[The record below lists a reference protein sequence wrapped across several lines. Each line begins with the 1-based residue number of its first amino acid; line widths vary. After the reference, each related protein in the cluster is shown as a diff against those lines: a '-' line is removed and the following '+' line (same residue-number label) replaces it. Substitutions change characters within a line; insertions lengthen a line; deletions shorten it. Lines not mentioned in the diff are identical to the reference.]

1 MAEQSAIASP
11 FPAPPPFYKHFT
23 KQNLAALR
31 RLQKDD
37 DAPVLPKDLQFLVP
51 PEPPVG
57 KYSSFGAEIDR
68 DAPEPT
74 LAAAGI
80 EQVYPAAAEVR
91 LNPQPYLI
99 VLARSL
105 LTTFLSLTG
114 ILSANPELYQ
124 EKTQDLQTLMYNMH
138 DLINQYRPHQARETL
153 ILLMEERVLKMRR
166 EIEAIDEA
174 KQKVADLLRKF
185 QEEGPSSNSSA
196 RKPAVDQADTLPTKD
211 ARKMRQLAAFEA
223 LNTELG

>member
-1 MAEQSAIASP
+1 MAEQSTIASP
-11 FPAPPPFYKHFT
+11 FPAPPPFYKNFT

-31 RLQKDD
+31 RLRKDD
-37 DAPVLPKDLQFLVP
+37 DATSLPKELQFLVP

-57 KYSSFGAEIDR
+57 KYDSFGAAIDR

-74 LAAAGI
+74 LSAAGI
-80 EQVYPAAAEVR
+80 EQIYPAQPEVR

-153 ILLMEERVLKMRR
+153 ILLMEERVNKVRR

-174 KQKVADLLRKF
+174 KQKIADLLQKF
-185 QEEGPSSNSSA
+185 QVEGSSERLGTSE
-196 RKPAVDQADTLPTKD
+196 QATQKSDEKLEKS
-211 ARKMRQLAAFEA
+211 ARKMRQLAAFDA
-223 LNTELG
+223 LETELG